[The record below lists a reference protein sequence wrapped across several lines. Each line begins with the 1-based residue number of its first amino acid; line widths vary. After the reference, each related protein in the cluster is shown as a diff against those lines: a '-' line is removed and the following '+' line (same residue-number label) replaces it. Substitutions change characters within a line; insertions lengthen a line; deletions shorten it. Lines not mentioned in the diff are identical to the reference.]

1 MSSGDQHLDEM
12 MRAISPEDWLDYEA
26 IDYRITRGSS
36 GDQLNIHECPFCQDD
51 RWKVYM
57 NLESGLGNCFHCDQ
71 KFNLFKFIKA
81 QSGLVRGNLRAYL
94 EQVAK
99 SVGWIPKPQAKT
111 STEVGTDVTLPV
123 SLAIP
128 IHGVY
133 NLQYLEN
140 RGIPADVAHDFGL
153 RYCESGVYQWK
164 DQDVTRTQNYA
175 GYIVIPIFDLDGKLT
190 AFQGRDTTGTQPRKY
205 LFPTGLPSA
214 GKLLYNGHRCV
225 GKDHI
230 VVGEGVFDAIAIEMA
245 LKGAS
250 NYGAVAT
257 FGKHLSSGDLEN
269 DQLGRFC
276 RLRDRGLRRVTM
288 MWDSEPEAI
297 RAALKA
303 ARLLRSVSLDTYIAL
318 LPTGCDPNEVDADTV
333 RRAIANAVPFNSAN
347 EIKLRVLS
355 NST

>member
-1 MSSGDQHLDEM
+1 MG
-12 MRAISPEDWLDYEA
+12 AISPEDWFDYEA

-57 NLESGLGNCFHCDQ
+57 NLESGLGNCFHCDT

-81 QSGLVRGNLRAYL
+81 QTGLLRGNLLTYL

-111 STEVGTDVTLPV
+111 SNEIGTDVTLPV
-123 SLAIP
+123 SMSIP
-128 IHGVY
+128 IHGVH
-133 NLQYLEN
+133 NLQYLED

-164 DQDVTRTQNYA
+164 DGDSTRSQSYA
-175 GYIVIPIFDLDGKLT
+175 GYIVIPILDLDGKLT
-190 AFQGRDTTGTQPRKY
+190 AFQGRDTTGKQPRKY
-205 LFPTGLPSA
+205 LFPTGLPSS

-225 GKDHI
+225 GKEHI
-230 VVGEGVFDAIAIEMA
+230 IVGEGVFDAIAIEMA
-245 LKGAS
+245 LKFAPSLGS
-250 NYGAVAT
+250 VAT
-257 FGKHLSSGDLEN
+257 FGKHLSAGDPSGN

-276 RLRDRGLRRVTM
+276 ALRDKGLKTVTM

-297 RAALKA
+297 KAALKA

-318 LPTGCDPNEVDADTV
+318 LPAGCDPNEVKPSV
-333 RRAIANAVPFNSAN
+333 VIKAIEDAVPFNSVN
-347 EIKLRVLS
+347 EIKLRVLA
-355 NST
+355 NSA